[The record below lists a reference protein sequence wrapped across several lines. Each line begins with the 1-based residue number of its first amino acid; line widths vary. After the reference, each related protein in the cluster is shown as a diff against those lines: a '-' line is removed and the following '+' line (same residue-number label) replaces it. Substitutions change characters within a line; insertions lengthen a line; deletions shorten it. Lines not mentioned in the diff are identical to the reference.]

1 VASSSTKP
9 SGKEDGGVKGRR
21 WTEEE
26 DRLLKET
33 VLEAI
38 RLGGTQIEAFEKV
51 GEKLNRTPGSCG
63 FRWNAV
69 VKQQDPHSFLEA
81 KRARVA
87 KQLRKNKEERCS
99 SVDALIPML
108 KKLEQ
113 EEKSLKE
120 HLNHLKDKRKKLDKR
135 YRILKEENRGLRE
148 DRESY
153 QWYQKEVKNKYR
165 YLLNLLSDMGA
176 NPFFSATLPAEDHAA
191 VQTEAEHKKETT
203 S

>member
-1 VASSSTKP
+1 
-9 SGKEDGGVKGRR
+9 VKGRR

-38 RLGGTQIEAFEKV
+38 RQGGTQIEAFQKV

-69 VKQQDPHSFLEA
+69 VKQQDPRSFHEA

-99 SVDALIPML
+99 SVDVLVPML
-108 KKLEQ
+108 KQLEQ

-120 HLNHLKDKRKKLDKR
+120 NLNQLKEKRQKLNKR

-165 YLLNLLSDMGA
+165 HLLNLLSDMGA
-176 NPFFSATLPAEDHAA
+176 NPVFSATLPAEDQSA
-191 VQTEAEHKKETT
+191 VQTKAEHKKE
-203 S
+203 SSS